1 MVTRRWKGFS
11 EFIWWSC
18 FSWYAKGP
26 YHIWELE
33 TKAEREAYLK
43 DLAARNAAR
52 YELDKME
59 WELSYSLERIQL
71 RGNRP
76 GPRARFNHAK
86 NGAYILE
93 EGRVVL
99 IGIGIRRRSLNQS
112 F

>member
-1 MVTRRWKGFS
+1 M
-11 EFIWWSC
+11 WWSF
-18 FSWYAKGP
+18 FSSHAKGP

-33 TKAEREAYLK
+33 TKAEREACLK

-59 WELSYSLERIQL
+59 WELSYGLERIQL
-71 RGNRP
+71 RGSRP

-93 EGRVVL
+93 EGKG
-99 IGIGIRRRSLNQS
+99 GIKWYRY
-112 F
+112 